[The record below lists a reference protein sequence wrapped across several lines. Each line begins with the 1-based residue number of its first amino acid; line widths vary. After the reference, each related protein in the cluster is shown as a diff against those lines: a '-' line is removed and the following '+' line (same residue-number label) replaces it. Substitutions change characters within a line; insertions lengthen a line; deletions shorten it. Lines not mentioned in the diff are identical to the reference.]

1 MRGRV
6 LTGIFVAC
14 YSGLALGQGTV
25 SQTASVRELDAA
37 FVCVMVGTIL
47 ANAYVVG
54 LFRTARARTST
65 SWAGKWELS
74 PADLGGFSWPQL
86 AFWSLLSLFL
96 ELLMIRWISSEVR
109 IFAYFKNFVLI
120 ACFLGFGLGCYLSRR
135 RINLL
140 AMLVP
145 LLSRVLLVQLPWPA
159 LRILMRLIPTFIGAS
174 SEGAVWGVPAEFSF
188 SLLAA
193 AMAIIVPIFSLISV
207 MFIPLGQ
214 LVGWYL
220 ENSTNGILAYS
231 VNVAASLAG
240 IMLYTLLCFFY
251 QPPATWFSVAGLL
264 SICLLWRVTWLR
276 WGTGVALLIC
286 LGLFFFGAGRQNVYW
301 SPYQKLTLL
310 PRQRAGNIIA
320 YQLTTNDSW
329 YQQVLNLSPEFV
341 ASHPQFFHDVPIE
354 WNAYNLPYHFYPQP
368 PSVLILG
375 SGMGN
380 DVAAALRNGAGH
392 ITAVEIDPL
401 ILKLGKQ
408 LHFEKPYSSGRVQ
421 AVQDDARSYVQNSKE
436 RFDLIVFS
444 LLDSHTTNSH
454 FTNIRID
461 NYVYTLE
468 ALEQT
473 KQLLKPDGVLVVKF
487 QVDTPWI
494 AGRLHGLLSRV
505 FGYAPLQIDCSQSLL
520 YSTGGRFFITGSE
533 ARIHQAIAESSLA
546 AYVKQH
552 DQIAMQPTTLTTD
565 DWPYFYQRAP
575 GLPLSVIVISAV
587 LLILCWMLVRD
598 TGTNLRSLRWHFFF
612 LGAGFLLLEAQII
625 SKMALLFGTTWVV
638 NSIVIATL
646 LSLIVGAN
654 FLVHLKPHFAVS
666 IAYGG
671 IFLSLLASYSIP
683 LQRFFFTSLLVKIV
697 AATVVLCLPVF
708 FAGIIF
714 IRSFAAAGF
723 RGEALGSN
731 LFGAMVGGILES
743 ASLWTG
749 IRFLLVIAALLYLA
763 SWIALHFETGP
774 IEPAT
779 PVRREPERL
788 ASAVST

>member
-1 MRGRV
+1 M
-6 LTGIFVAC
+6 
-14 YSGLALGQGTV
+14 
-25 SQTASVRELDAA
+25 
-37 FVCVMVGTIL
+37 
-47 ANAYVVG
+47 
-54 LFRTARARTST
+54 
-65 SWAGKWELS
+65 
-74 PADLGGFSWPQL
+74 
-86 AFWSLLSLFL
+86 
-96 ELLMIRWISSEVR
+96 
-109 IFAYFKNFVLI
+109 
-120 ACFLGFGLGCYLSRR
+120 
-135 RINLL
+135 
-140 AMLVP
+140 
-145 LLSRVLLVQLPWPA
+145 
-159 LRILMRLIPTFIGAS
+159 
-174 SEGAVWGVPAEFSF
+174 
-188 SLLAA
+188 
-193 AMAIIVPIFSLISV
+193 
-207 MFIPLGQ
+207 
-214 LVGWYL
+214 
-220 ENSTNGILAYS
+220 
-231 VNVAASLAG
+231 
-240 IMLYTLLCFFY
+240 
-251 QPPATWFSVAGLL
+251 
-264 SICLLWRVTWLR
+264 
-276 WGTGVALLIC
+276 
-286 LGLFFFGAGRQNVYW
+286 
-301 SPYQKLTLL
+301 
-310 PRQRAGNIIA
+310 
-320 YQLTTNDSW
+320 
-329 YQQVLNLSPEFV
+329 
-341 ASHPQFFHDVPIE
+341 
-354 WNAYNLPYHFYPQP
+354 
-368 PSVLILG
+368 
-375 SGMGN
+375 
-380 DVAAALRNGAGH
+380 
-392 ITAVEIDPL
+392 
-401 ILKLGKQ
+401 
-408 LHFEKPYSSGRVQ
+408 
-421 AVQDDARSYVQNSKE
+421 
-436 RFDLIVFS
+436 
-444 LLDSHTTNSH
+444 
-454 FTNIRID
+454 
-461 NYVYTLE
+461 
-468 ALEQT
+468 
-473 KQLLKPDGVLVVKF
+473 LKPDGVLVVKF

-671 IFLSLLASYSIP
+671 IFLSLLASHSIP
-683 LQRFFFTSLLVKIV
+683 LQGFFFTSLLVKIV